1 MSQHSI
7 TFTLNGK
14 PRTLSVEANRLLID
28 VLRDD
33 CKLTGTKEGCSI
45 GVCGSCSVLI
55 DDKLTSA
62 CLVLAATLD
71 GSAIRTVE
79 GVTDGEELSELQ
91 DAFVRSGGFQ
101 CGICT
106 SGQVVAAKALLE
118 RNPHPSE
125 DEVRAWMMGNLCR
138 CTGYY
143 QIVDAIVA
151 ASKAS

>member
-1 MSQHSI
+1 VSQHSI

-91 DAFVRSGGFQ
+91 DAFVRNGGFQ

>member
-1 MSQHSI
+1 VSQHSI

-14 PRTLSVEANRLLID
+14 SRTLSVEANRLLID

-33 CKLTGTKEGCSI
+33 CKLIGTKEGCSI

-79 GVTDGEELSELQ
+79 GMADGDELSELQ
-91 DAFVRSGGFQ
+91 NAFVRSGGFQ

-106 SGQVVAAKALLE
+106 SGQVVAAQALLE
-118 RNPHPSE
+118 CNPHPSE

>member
-1 MSQHSI
+1 VSQHSI

>member
-1 MSQHSI
+1 MSQHSV
-7 TFTLNGK
+7 TFTLNGN
-14 PRTLSVEANRLLID
+14 PRTVSVEANRLLID

-55 DDKLTSA
+55 DDKLMSA
-62 CLVLAATLD
+62 CLVLAVTVD
-71 GSAIRTVE
+71 GSVIRTVE
-79 GVTDGEELSELQ
+79 GVAEGEKLSVLQ
-91 DAFVRSGGFQ
+91 NAFVKSGGFQ

-125 DEVRAWMMGNLCR
+125 DDVRAWMMGNLCR

-151 ASKAS
+151 ASKEA

>member
-1 MSQHSI
+1 
-7 TFTLNGK
+7 LNGK

-79 GVTDGEELSELQ
+79 GVADGEELSELQ

>member
-91 DAFVRSGGFQ
+91 DAFVRNGGFQ

>member
-1 MSQHSI
+1 MSRHSI
-7 TFTLNGK
+7 TFKLNGAK
-14 PRTLSVEANRLLID
+14 RTVSVEANRVLLD

-33 CKLTGTKEGCSI
+33 CKLTGTKEGCGI

-55 DDKLTSA
+55 DDRLMSA

-71 GSAIRTVE
+71 GCAIRTVE
-79 GVTDGEELSELQ
+79 GIANGEALVSLQ
-91 DAFVRSGGFQ
+91 DAFLRHGGFQ

-106 SGQVVAAKALLE
+106 PGQIVAAKALLE

-125 DEVRAWMMGNLCR
+125 RDVREWMMGNLCR

-143 QIVDAIVA
+143 QIVEAVVA
-151 ASKAS
+151 AAEEG

>member
-14 PRTLSVEANRLLID
+14 ERAVVVEANRLLID

-55 DDKLTSA
+55 DDKLMSA
-62 CLVLAATLD
+62 CLVLAVTID
-71 GSAIRTVE
+71 GSAIRTIE
-79 GVTDGEELSELQ
+79 GVAEGASLTALQ
-91 DAFVRSGGFQ
+91 NAFVKSGGFQ

-106 SGQVVAAKALLE
+106 SGQIVAAKALLE
-118 RNPHPSE
+118 CNPHPSE
-125 DEVRAWMMGNLCR
+125 DDVRAWMMGNLCR

-151 ASKAS
+151 ASRDS

>member
-1 MSQHSI
+1 VSRHSI
-7 TFTLNGK
+7 TFTLNGNSQ
-14 PRTLSVEANRLLID
+14 TVAVEANRTLLD

-33 CKLTGTKEGCSI
+33 CKLTGTKEGCGI

-55 DDKLTSA
+55 DDKLMSA
-62 CLVLAATLD
+62 CLVLAVTLD

-79 GVTDGEELSELQ
+79 GLADGEVLTELQ
-91 DAFVRSGGFQ
+91 RAFVRHGGFQ

-106 SGQVVAAKALLE
+106 SGQIVAAQALLE

-125 DEVRAWMMGNLCR
+125 DDVRAWMMGNLCR

-143 QIVDAIVA
+143 QIVEAVVA
-151 ASKAS
+151 AAKDR